1 MPNYTFFNEETGME
15 WDEFLSM
22 ADRDTYIST
31 HPNVRQVFNAMN
43 IVSGVGG
50 IKNDNGWGEV
60 LHKVSSAHPNSALAA
75 SMGSSQSTK
84 EVKSRHAVD
93 KWRAKRIARGDAAG

>member
-31 HPNVRQVFNAMN
+31 HP
-43 IVSGVGG
+43 
-50 IKNDNGWGEV
+50 
-60 LHKVSSAHPNSALAA
+60 
-75 SMGSSQSTK
+75 QSKTSIQCH
-84 EVKSRHAVD
+84 EHR
-93 KWRAKRIARGDAAG
+93 WWCWWY